1 MPPAGRSTMHGNG
14 AMPPTMTAVTR
25 ILAEDPDLSDGLTGE
40 RLKDAVR
47 DCVAGTFLWRAGPW
61 SPPEELGDMQFGIGL
76 LIMEGLIVRRVGVG
90 GRFGAELLGDGDL
103 MNPFHPH
110 DMGTSLPRTGK
121 WRVLRDSRMAI
132 LDSEFVMRAS
142 RYPQVVSALLAR
154 ALKRSRHIATNMAI
168 VQQPRIDLRLHMLFW
183 ELADRWGIV
192 RQDGVHV
199 LLPLT
204 HATLSDLVAARRPT
218 VTKALGE
225 LAQRGAVIWTGS
237 DWLLPGEPPSELD
250 DVGSLTIAGIR

>member
-1 MPPAGRSTMHGNG
+1 MAGLGTCSGEVNG
-14 AMPPTMTAVTR
+14 RGRPTLGAVSR
-25 ILAEDPDLSDGLTGE
+25 ILAEDPELSDGLTGP
-40 RLKDAVR
+40 RLEEAVR
-47 DCVAGTFLWRAGPW
+47 DCVAGTCGYRAGPW
-61 SPPEELGDMQFGIGL
+61 SPPDELGDMRFGIGL
-76 LIMEGLIVRRVGVG
+76 LILDGLIVRRVGVA
-90 GRFGAELLGDGDL
+90 GRFGGELLGDGDL

-142 RYPQVVSALLAR
+142 RYPEVVSALLAR
-154 ALKRSRHIATNMAI
+154 ALMRSRHIATNMAI

-199 LLPLT
+199 PLHLT

-225 LAQRGAVIWTGS
+225 LAHRGAVVWTGT
-237 DWLLPGEPPSELD
+237 DWLLPGAPPSELED
-250 DVGSLTIAGIR
+250 LGSLTIAGLA

>member
-1 MPPAGRSTMHGNG
+1 MPLSVSPCEEAGAARSGLAN
-14 AMPPTMTAVTR
+14 VCR
-25 ILAEDPDLSDGLTGE
+25 ILAKDPDLSDGLTGE
-40 RLKDAVR
+40 RLEDAVR
-47 DCVAGTFLWRAGPW
+47 DCVAATCFCRAGPW
-61 SPPEELGDMQFGIGL
+61 SPPDELGDMRFGIGL
-76 LIMEGLIVRRVGVG
+76 LILDGLIVRRVGVA

-103 MNPFHPH
+103 LNPFHPH
-110 DMGTSLPRTGK
+110 DMGTSVPRTGK

-132 LDSEFVMRAS
+132 LDSDFVMRAS
-142 RYPQVVSALLAR
+142 RYPEVVSALLAR
-154 ALKRSRHIATNMAI
+154 ALTRSRHIATNMAI

-192 RQDGVHV
+192 RQDGIHV
-199 LLPLT
+199 PLQLT

-225 LAQRGAVIWTGS
+225 LAGRRAVIWTGS

-250 DVGSLTIAGIR
+250 DVGPLTLVDMS